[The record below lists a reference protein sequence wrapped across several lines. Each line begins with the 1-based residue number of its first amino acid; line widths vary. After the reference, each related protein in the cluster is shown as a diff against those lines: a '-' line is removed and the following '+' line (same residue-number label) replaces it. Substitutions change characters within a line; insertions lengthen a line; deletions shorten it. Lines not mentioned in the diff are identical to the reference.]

1 MDKKDVVYVNNG
13 ILLSFKMKEI
23 LPLAT
28 TWINVEDIMLS
39 KISQIQNNKYPMIS
53 ISCGILGKKKKAK
66 YIIKK
71 RSMVVTR
78 EWGRG
83 NRGIVDQRI
92 QTFREKIRKF
102 WRPAV

>member
-53 ISCGILGKKKKAK
+53 ISCGILGKKKKSQIHNKKEK
-66 YIIKK
+66 YG
-71 RSMVVTR
+71 SY
-78 EWGRG
+78 
-83 NRGIVDQRI
+83 QRMG
-92 QTFREKIRKF
+92 KGK
-102 WRPAV
+102 